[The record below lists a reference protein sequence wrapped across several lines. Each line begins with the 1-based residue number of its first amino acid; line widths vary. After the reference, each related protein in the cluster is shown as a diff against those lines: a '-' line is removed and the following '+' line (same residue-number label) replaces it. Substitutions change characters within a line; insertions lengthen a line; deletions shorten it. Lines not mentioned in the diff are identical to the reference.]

1 MPRAPHPERQC
12 DTGVMNTFVALL
24 RGINVG
30 GRTMVSMPELRS
42 HLAAMGFEDVSTYVQ
57 SGNVIFSTSEG
68 NPQAVAGAI
77 EKRIADAFDVS
88 PSVLL
93 RTPAELARIAT
104 TNPFLDRENDF
115 LKLHVVFM
123 SDAPAASVVGK
134 LDPERSPPDEFS
146 VRGSEIYLHLPNGS
160 ARSKLT
166 IDYFEKQLGV
176 RATARNWKTL
186 TKLVELTT
194 G

>member
-1 MPRAPHPERQC
+1 MH
-12 DTGVMNTFVALL
+12 TFVALL

-30 GRTMVSMPELRS
+30 GKKIVSMPELRS
-42 HLAAMGFEDVSTYVQ
+42 QLASIGLEDVTTYVQ
-57 SGNVIFSTSEG
+57 SGNVIFSTS
-68 NPQAVAGAI
+68 NSNRQDVAGAI
-77 EKRIADAFDVS
+77 EERIGAAFDVS

-93 RTPAELARIAT
+93 RTPGELARVAT
-104 TNPFLDRENDF
+104 ANPFLERETDF
-115 LKLHVVFM
+115 LKLHVVFL
-123 SDAPAASVVGK
+123 SDAPSASAVAK

-186 TKLVELTT
+186 TKLVELTQT
-194 G
+194 SQ